1 MDPIQSINRIN
12 LDVQQEQNKLPEKIE
27 NFKEM
32 SQGDQKEYLIS
43 ESDLKQVVDEANEY
57 MIGVNAQFN
66 IMTHEKTK
74 RTIVQLIDIQTKE
87 IIKEYPPREMLDVIG
102 GIWEQAGILVDRTE

>member
-1 MDPIQSINRIN
+1 MDPIHSINRIN
-12 LDVQQEQNKLPEKIE
+12 LDVEKTNQEEPLKIR

-32 SQGDQKEYLIS
+32 SKGDQKEYLIS
-43 ESDLKQVVDEANEY
+43 EAELKRVISEANEY

-66 IMTHEKTK
+66 ILTHETTK

-87 IIKEYPPREMLDVIG
+87 VIKEYPPKEMLDIVG
-102 GIWEQAGILVDRTE
+102 SIWKQAGILVDRTE